1 MMAGVPEG
9 SYVTFATRKAT
20 IASDGGSIGLNVED
34 FPEGE
39 FGVRI
44 KAIVEGSAAA
54 AAGDLRVNDV
64 IVKVD
69 DIDVLNSEHD
79 DVVDKIVEGCGVGK
93 FTLTVALWADIN
105 DDYIDI
111 ADLDIRVVTIDR
123 SNPEVKLGAQV
134 VNVLSNDEDVPGAQ
148 VVNVGVGS
156 LAERSG
162 LRKGDR
168 IFKIDGED
176 VYQASYDHIIDLL
189 TMEKKFEVEVVEQP
203 IDEEIADQTREVTLD
218 KSHGLGM
225 KIISNHELEG
235 VRISFVVPGSAA
247 DLSGQVKVGDHIVQ
261 VNGQDI
267 RSANHDA
274 AVQIIQDADEIIT
287 LVLEMDDDALPEED
301 AETTED
307 KYSAVASPVID
318 YRIQKRM
325 SSSAGAKIPKRNSI
339 IRRRPNEGLGLKI
352 KSDDGS
358 HGVII
363 DEVIEGSAAAAAGNI
378 KVGDIILNIDG
389 VAADKMSHDEVIV
402 ALTNGGDNIALTVAH
417 PDELDKMLRMVT
429 ISKRGGAK
437 LGLQVMK
444 EDTSE
449 FHRIGVTRPV

>member
-287 LVLEMDDDALPEED
+287 LVLEIYDEQQSKPKVRAQQSKPEVRIR
-301 AETTED
+301 TPYG
-307 KYSAVASPVID
+307 KQIPHKKPVKVDEPTFQPELVNKGI
-318 YRIQKRM
+318 
-325 SSSAGAKIPKRNSI
+325 SAKIREQAKS
-339 IRRRPNEGLGLKI
+339 KI
-352 KSDDGS
+352 YDQAKKAAVRWR
-358 HGVII
+358 GVVL
-363 DEVIEGSAAAAAGNI
+363 DQRT
-378 KVGDIILNIDG
+378 
-389 VAADKMSHDEVIV
+389 V
-402 ALTNGGDNIALTVAH
+402 ALQWRPPL
-417 PDELDKMLRMVT
+417 VT
-429 ISKRGGAK
+429 A
-437 LGLQVMK
+437 QCPP
-444 EDTSE
+444 
-449 FHRIGVTRPV
+449 RPTPAYRVCAVVITLC